1 MRAPEASEGRSE
13 GAVIL
18 GQRAPAGSNSD
29 CTNEALLRFNLGF
42 VNQHDGNIIFNG
54 VDSPALAALQPL
66 PVAGELHRAFA
77 QGTNQN
83 IQQFLA
89 YGHGSTPSSPSSWNL
104 SEPYGKFK
112 RRLDVDASKSMTL
125 TAVVMSK
132 AAEADLLVERDA
144 GLIENRHIEESEAGQ
159 SGLIQLECLVPQRSV
174 TR

>member
-89 YGHGSTPSSPSSWNL
+89 YGHG
-104 SEPYGKFK
+104 
-112 RRLDVDASKSMTL
+112 RLPWLPTSLAAG
-125 TAVVMSK
+125 TANRTWEVGFV
-132 AAEADLLVERDA
+132 LVERRGA
-144 GLIENRHIEESEAGQ
+144 APSLGEVIELPETPGARLMVAKLASSPLPHDRRICVYLNN
-159 SGLIQLECLVPQRSV
+159 L
-174 TR
+174 